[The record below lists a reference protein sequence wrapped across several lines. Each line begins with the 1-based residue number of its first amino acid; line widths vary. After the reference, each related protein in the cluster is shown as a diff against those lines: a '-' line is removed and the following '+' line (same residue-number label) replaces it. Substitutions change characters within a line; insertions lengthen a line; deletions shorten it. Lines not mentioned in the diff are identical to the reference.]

1 MLATANRLASQLK
14 LITTQVEVRNP
25 HSVHMKQQKPGSN
38 QHNLTHTWKIPS
50 PKISGRKTIGVLILH
65 LVLEEPIWKNTLVKM
80 GSSAFIY
87 RHQTWPFLKPPQ
99 SCEMFFFRFL
109 CAMHFGTCHQRWF
122 GSSHW
127 INIRQLSY
135 ILPHQHRTWTLSW
148 FPFESEVLTVDL
160 AGCFYIF
167 IIFPPERNWQ
177 GNMAQN
183 HWCVTLNHWIWQ
195 DLFSTVHLADLFEL
209 AVSDQIQGWDALCL
223 VSLVI

>member
-1 MLATANRLASQLK
+1 MKNPKPQDFRKKNDWSTYSPSGAWGTHLK
-14 LITTQVEVRNP
+14 KYTRQNGFICLY
-25 HSVHMKQQKPGSN
+25 
-38 QHNLTHTWKIPS
+38 
-50 PKISGRKTIGVLILH
+50 
-65 LVLEEPIWKNTLVKM
+65 
-80 GSSAFIY
+80 IY

-167 IIFPPERNWQ
+167 LIFPPERNWQ

>member
-1 MLATANRLASQLK
+1 MFKPAQFDSHIKNPKPKDFRLKNDWSTHLK
-14 LITTQVEVRNP
+14 KYTRQNGFICLYIGIKHDLFWNHRRVVR
-25 HSVHMKQQKPGSN
+25 
-38 QHNLTHTWKIPS
+38 
-50 PKISGRKTIGVLILH
+50 
-65 LVLEEPIWKNTLVKM
+65 
-80 GSSAFIY
+80 
-87 RHQTWPFLKPPQ
+87 
-99 SCEMFFFRFL
+99 CFFFRFL

-148 FPFESEVLTVDL
+148 FPLESEVLTVDL